1 MPRLLSLSLALALPL
16 LVSCTM
22 TVHPP
27 HAIVEPETVVLLS
40 HGRSSSLV
48 LPSADGKALR
58 YAFGDWRFYALGSK
72 GASDAA
78 AALFWP
84 TPSAL
89 GRRET
94 ERGSDPV
101 LGLAEHV
108 GIAWDEAF
116 PITVER
122 SAVAALRARLEA
134 LFDARIETALFNP
147 GPNLVFVRPLES
159 YSIVNSSNQK
169 VAAWLEELGCEVRGI
184 RLLSRWRVEPK
195 PEGRASSLLPVSRGV
210 LSWSE

>member
-1 MPRLLSLSLALALPL
+1 MPSRLLTLSLAAVVPL
-16 LVSCTM
+16 LASCTM
-22 TVHPP
+22 TVRTPR
-27 HAIVEPETVVLLS
+27 AVVEPETVVLLS

-48 LPSADGKALR
+48 LPSADGRALR
-58 YAFGDWRFYALGSK
+58 YAFGDWRFYALGRK

-78 AALFWP
+78 GALLWP
-84 TPSAL
+84 TPAAF

-94 ERGSDPV
+94 ERGHDPM

-108 GIAWDEAF
+108 GIAWDHAF

-122 SAVAALRARLEA
+122 SAVDALRARLES
-134 LFDARIETALFNP
+134 LFEARIETALFNP

-169 VAAWLEELGCEVRGI
+169 VAVWLEELGCEVRGI
-184 RLLSRWRVEPK
+184 RLLSRWRVETPA
-195 PEGRASSLLPVSRGV
+195 PAGPTSSL
-210 LSWSE
+210 